1 MDVMVSMKW
10 QVMPGM
16 GGNFEPELYIA
27 FRSYPATRSGRAAQ
41 MATLGRNTWQLRP
54 GTGGNF
60 PPEWVADL
68 ARNTHYHFGWII
80 YISFIYTYF
89 WIV

>member
-27 FRSYPATRSGRAAQ
+27 FRSCPATVPAG
-41 MATLGRNTWQLRP
+41 LLKWQL
-54 GTGGNF
+54 
-60 PPEWVADL
+60 
-68 ARNTHYHFGWII
+68 
-80 YISFIYTYF
+80 
-89 WIV
+89 

>member
-10 QVMPGM
+10 QVIPGM

-41 MATLGRNTWQLRP
+41 TAALGRNTWQLRP

-68 ARNTHYHFGWII
+68 SGIRTQRHRLEDEDVLC
-80 YISFIYTYF
+80 IS
-89 WIV
+89 W

>member
-16 GGNFEPELYIA
+16 GGSFEPELYIA

-41 MATLGRNTWQLRP
+41 MAALGRNAWQLRP

-68 ARNTHYHFGWII
+68 ARNTQSS
-80 YISFIYTYF
+80 SFHEGKPKESLHK
-89 WIV
+89 